1 MDFTEEG
8 GRRTAR
14 QRAGTRCGRV
24 DGDIRCWG
32 FRKARKGKKKC
43 KGQKKKT
50 SRVRCVVVFEIAVYG
65 IVGWGGGGGEPRLC
79 RMSWAIRMPRLGRM
93 TLDF

>member
-8 GRRTAR
+8 GGGQRGSVRARVVDEWTGIFDAGDFERRR
-14 QRAGTRCGRV
+14 RE
-24 DGDIRCWG
+24 
-32 FRKARKGKKKC
+32 KKKC
-43 KGQKKKT
+43 KGQKKT